1 VSAISIQGVN
11 KTYNGKITALK
22 DINIEVKEGEVFGLV
37 GPDGA
42 GKSTLFNI
50 LTTLLLPDSGKVNIF
65 QMDAI
70 RDYKLVR
77 QIIGYL
83 PGVFSLYP
91 DLSVQENLD
100 FFAVMYKSDIN
111 KNMELIEPIWKQISP
126 FKDRKAGKLSGGMK
140 QKLALCCALIHRPR
154 VLFLDEPTT
163 GVDPV
168 SRKEFWDILKSIR
181 EQNITVM
188 VSTPYM
194 DEATRCDRIA
204 MIQDGQ
210 IIDINPPQTVIDNF
224 KGKLYT
230 FKSEDIFS
238 LLQVMDKCP
247 LNCNYYPYGEHCHVA
262 FYEDMDTAMPKFIQ
276 FLKDENQQHGE
287 INAIHPTVEDCFI
300 EIVRGE
306 ANDRAID
313 HSI

>member
-1 VSAISIQGVN
+1 MSAIRIQGVN
-11 KTYNGKITALK
+11 KTYSGKITALK
-22 DINIEVKEGEVFGLV
+22 DINLEIEEGEVFGLV

-50 LTTLLLPDSGKVNIF
+50 LTTLLLPDSGDINIF
-65 QMDAI
+65 DMDVI
-70 RDYKLVR
+70 RDYKAVR

-83 PGVFSLYP
+83 PGTFSLYP

-100 FFAVMYKSDIN
+100 FFAVMYKSSIEE
-111 KNMELIEPIWKQISP
+111 NMSLIAPIWKQIEP
-126 FKDRKAGKLSGGMK
+126 FRDRKAGKLSGGMK
-140 QKLALCCALIHRPR
+140 QKLALCCALIHRPHI
-154 VLFLDEPTT
+154 LFLDEPTT

-181 EQNITVM
+181 QHNITVV

-210 IIDINPPQTVIDNF
+210 IIGVNPPQTIIDNF

-230 FKSEDIFS
+230 FKSDDIFS
-238 LLQVMDKCP
+238 LLKVMELCP
-247 LNCNYYPYGEHCHVA
+247 LNCNYYPYGEHCHIA
-262 FYEDMDTAMPKFIQ
+262 FYEDMATAMPQFEQ
-276 FLKDENQQHGE
+276 FLSEQHQQHGE
-287 INAIHPTVEDCFI
+287 ITAIQPSVEDCFI
-300 EIVRGE
+300 EIVTHANGE
-306 ANDRAID
+306 LT
-313 HSI
+313 

>member
-1 VSAISIQGVN
+1 MSAICIENVSKSYG
-11 KTYNGKITALK
+11 GK
-22 DINIEVKEGEVFGLV
+22 VKAVRDVTFSVEEGEVFGLV

-50 LTTLLLPDSGKVNIF
+50 LTTLLLPDSGNIKMLG
-65 QMDAI
+65 MDVI
-70 RDYKLVR
+70 DDYKSVR

-83 PGVFSLYP
+83 PGTFSLYP

-100 FFAVMYKSDIN
+100 FFAVMYKSSIEENMDI
-111 KNMELIEPIWKQISP
+111 IEPIWKQISP

-140 QKLALCCALIHRPR
+140 QKLALCCALIHCPK

-181 EQNITVM
+181 KHGITVV

-204 MIQDGQ
+204 MIQEGK
-210 IIDINPPQTVIDNF
+210 IIGINTPATFIENF
-224 KGKLYT
+224 NGKLYT

-238 LLQVMDKCP
+238 LLNAMESCP
-247 LNCNYYPYGEHCHVA
+247 LDCNYYPYGEHCHIA
-262 FYEDMDTAMPKFIQ
+262 FYDDIATALPQFEKFLSDNKLQ
-276 FLKDENQQHGE
+276 HDE
-287 INAIHPTVEDCFI
+287 IRAIDPSVEDCFI
-300 EIVRGE
+300 EIVQR
-306 ANDRAID
+306 N
-313 HSI
+313 

>member
-1 VSAISIQGVN
+1 MSAISIRGVN
-11 KTYNGKITALK
+11 KTYDGKVVALK
-22 DINIEVKEGEVFGLV
+22 DIHLEVEEGEVFGLV

-50 LTTLLLPDSGKVNIF
+50 LTTLLLPDAGDIRIF
-65 QMDAI
+65 QMDVI
-70 RDYKLVR
+70 QNYKAVR

-83 PGVFSLYP
+83 PGTFSLYP

-100 FFAVMYKSDIN
+100 FFAVMYKSSIEE
-111 KNMELIEPIWKQISP
+111 NMNIIEPIWKQISP

-154 VLFLDEPTT
+154 ILFLDEPTT

-181 EQNITVM
+181 QHGITVV

-204 MIQDGQ
+204 LIQNGE
-210 IIDINPPQTVIDNF
+210 IIGVNPPQTIIQNF
-224 KGKLYT
+224 KGHLYT
-230 FKSEDIFS
+230 FKSDDIFS
-238 LLQVMDKCP
+238 LLQVMEQCP
-247 LNCNYYPYGEHCHVA
+247 LRCNYYPYGEHCHVA
-262 FYEDMDTAMPKFIQ
+262 FYEDMETAMPQFERFLDEHQQPHSKITAIQ
-276 FLKDENQQHGE
+276 
-287 INAIHPTVEDCFI
+287 PSVEDCFI
-300 EIVRGE
+300 EIVKGPIS
-306 ANDRAID
+306 N
-313 HSI
+313 

>member
-1 VSAISIQGVN
+1 MSAICIENVSKSYG
-11 KTYNGKITALK
+11 GK
-22 DINIEVKEGEVFGLV
+22 VKAVRDVTFSVEEGEVFGLV

-50 LTTLLLPDSGKVNIF
+50 LTTLLLPDSGNIKMLG
-65 QMDAI
+65 MDVI
-70 RDYKLVR
+70 DDYKAVR

-83 PGVFSLYP
+83 PGTFSLYP

-100 FFAVMYKSDIN
+100 FFAVMYKSSIAE
-111 KNMELIEPIWKQISP
+111 NMSIIEPIWKQISP

-140 QKLALCCALIHRPR
+140 QKLALCCALIHCPK

-181 EQNITVM
+181 KHGITVV

-204 MIQDGQ
+204 MIQEGK
-210 IIDINPPQTVIDNF
+210 IIGINTPATFIENF

-238 LLQVMDKCP
+238 LLNAMESCP
-247 LNCNYYPYGEHCHVA
+247 LDCNYYPYGEHCHIA
-262 FYEDMDTAMPKFIQ
+262 FYDDIATALPQFEKFLSDNKLQ
-276 FLKDENQQHGE
+276 HDE
-287 INAIHPTVEDCFI
+287 IRAIAPSVEDCFI
-300 EIVRGE
+300 EIVQR
-306 ANDRAID
+306 DFS
-313 HSI
+313 H

>member
-1 VSAISIQGVN
+1 MSAITIQDVNKKYGDKVSALSD
-11 KTYNGKITALK
+11 ITFSV
-22 DINIEVKEGEVFGLV
+22 EEGEVFGLV

-50 LTTLLLPDSGKVNIF
+50 LTTLLLPDSGKI
-65 QMDAI
+65 QMLGMDI
-70 RDYKLVR
+70 IKEYKAVR

-83 PGVFSLYP
+83 PGTFSLYP

-100 FFAVMYKSDIN
+100 FFAVMYKSSIEE
-111 KNMELIEPIWKQISP
+111 NMSIIEPIWKQISP

-140 QKLALCCALIHRPR
+140 QKLALCCALIHCPK

-181 EQNITVM
+181 KHGITVV

-204 MIQDGQ
+204 MIQDGK
-210 IIDINPPQTVIDNF
+210 IIGINTPSTFIQNF

-230 FKSEDIFS
+230 FKSQNIFS
-238 LLQVMDKCP
+238 LLKAMEECP
-247 LNCNYYPYGEHCHVA
+247 LNCNYYPYGEHCHIA
-262 FYEDMDTAMPKFIQ
+262 FYDDPATALPHFRQ
-276 FLKDENQQHGE
+276 FLQNKEMKHDE
-287 INAIHPTVEDCFI
+287 ILPIDPSIEDCFI
-300 EIVRGE
+300 EIVQK
-306 ANDRAID
+306 
-313 HSI
+313 SQPSTST

>member
-1 VSAISIQGVN
+1 MSAISIQGVN
-11 KTYNGKITALK
+11 KTYSGKVAALQ
-22 DINIEVKEGEVFGLV
+22 DINLEVEEGEVFGLV

-50 LTTLLLPDSGKVNIF
+50 LTTLLLPDSGNIRIF
-65 QMDAI
+65 DMDVI
-70 RDYKLVR
+70 HDYKGVR

-100 FFAVMYKSDIN
+100 FFAVMYKSSIEE
-111 KNMELIEPIWKQISP
+111 NMSLIAPIWKQIEP
-126 FKDRKAGKLSGGMK
+126 FRDRKAGKLSGGMK
-140 QKLALCCALIHRPR
+140 QKLALCCALIHRPHI
-154 VLFLDEPTT
+154 LFLDEPTT

-181 EQNITVM
+181 QHNITVM

-204 MIQDGQ
+204 MIQDGR
-210 IIDINPPQTVIDNF
+210 IIGVNPPQTIIENF

-230 FKSEDIFS
+230 FKSDDIFS
-238 LLQVMDKCP
+238 LLNVMEKCP
-247 LNCNYYPYGEHCHVA
+247 LKCNYYPYGEHCHIA
-262 FYEDMDTAMPKFIQ
+262 FYEDMETAMPQFEQ
-276 FLKDENQQHGE
+276 FLSEQNQQHGE
-287 INAIHPTVEDCFI
+287 ITAIQPSVEDCFI
-300 EIVRGE
+300 EIVTH
-306 ANDRAID
+306 AN
-313 HSI
+313 

>member
-1 VSAISIQGVN
+1 MSAICIENVSKSYG
-11 KTYNGKITALK
+11 GK
-22 DINIEVKEGEVFGLV
+22 VKAVRDVTFSVEEGEVFGLV

-50 LTTLLLPDSGKVNIF
+50 LTTLLLPDSGNIKMLG
-65 QMDAI
+65 MDVI
-70 RDYKLVR
+70 DDYKAVR

-83 PGVFSLYP
+83 PGTFSLYP

-100 FFAVMYKSDIN
+100 FFAVMYKSSIAE
-111 KNMELIEPIWKQISP
+111 NMSIIEPIWKQISP

-140 QKLALCCALIHRPR
+140 QKLALCCALIHCPK

-181 EQNITVM
+181 KHGITVV

-204 MIQDGQ
+204 MIQEGK
-210 IIDINPPQTVIDNF
+210 IIGINTPATFIENF

-238 LLQVMDKCP
+238 LLNAMESCP
-247 LNCNYYPYGEHCHVA
+247 LDCNYYPYGEHCHIA
-262 FYEDMDTAMPKFIQ
+262 FYDDIATALPQFEKFLSDNNLQ
-276 FLKDENQQHGE
+276 HDE
-287 INAIHPTVEDCFI
+287 IRAIDPSVEDCFI
-300 EIVRGE
+300 EIVQR
-306 ANDRAID
+306 DFS
-313 HSI
+313 H

>member
-1 VSAISIQGVN
+1 MNAIKIEGVN
-11 KTYNGKITALK
+11 KVYGGKVTALREIAFTVNK
-22 DINIEVKEGEVFGLV
+22 GEVFGLV

-50 LTTLLLPDSGKVNIF
+50 LTTLLLPDSGRLEMLG
-65 QMDAI
+65 MDI
-70 RDYKLVR
+70 IKDYKSVR

-83 PGVFSLYP
+83 PGTFSLYP

-100 FFAVMYKSDIN
+100 FFAAMYKSSITE
-111 KNMELIEPIWKQISP
+111 NMAIIEPIWKQISR
-126 FKDRKAGKLSGGMK
+126 FSDRKAGKLSGGMK
-140 QKLALCCALIHRPR
+140 QKLALCCALIHRPKI
-154 VLFLDEPTT
+154 LFLDEPTT

-181 EQNITVM
+181 QHDITVV

-210 IIDINPPQTVIDNF
+210 IIGINTPSSFIENF

-230 FKSEDIFS
+230 FKSDNIFQ
-238 LLQVMDKCP
+238 LLHAMEHCP
-247 LNCNYYPYGEHCHVA
+247 LNCNYYPYGEHCHIA
-262 FYEDMDTAMPKFIQ
+262 FYDDIATALPQ
-276 FLKDENQQHGE
+276 FEHFLLQQGLAHSE
-287 INAIHPTVEDCFI
+287 IKAISPSVEDCFI
-300 EIVRGE
+300 EIVQRGNSDLNN
-306 ANDRAID
+306 A
-313 HSI
+313 

>member
-1 VSAISIQGVN
+1 MNAITIQHIN
-11 KTYNGKITALK
+11 KVYGGKVTALS
-22 DINIEVKEGEVFGLV
+22 DISLSVEEGEVFGLV

-50 LTTLLLPDSGKVNIF
+50 LTTLLLPDSGEI
-65 QMDAI
+65 QMLGMDI
-70 RDYKLVR
+70 IKEYKAVR

-83 PGVFSLYP
+83 PGTFSLYP

-100 FFAVMYKSDIN
+100 FFAVMYKSSIEE
-111 KNMELIEPIWKQISP
+111 NMSIIEPIWKQISP

-140 QKLALCCALIHRPR
+140 QKLALCCALIHCPK

-181 EQNITVM
+181 KHGITVV

-204 MIQDGQ
+204 MIQDGK
-210 IIDINPPQTVIDNF
+210 IIGINTPDTFIQNF

-230 FKSEDIFS
+230 FKSQNIFS
-238 LLQVMDKCP
+238 LLKAMEECP
-247 LNCNYYPYGEHCHVA
+247 LNCNYYPYGEHCHIA
-262 FYEDMDTAMPKFIQ
+262 FYDDPSTALPQFEKFLQDKNLEHNEIQ
-276 FLKDENQQHGE
+276 PIDPS
-287 INAIHPTVEDCFI
+287 IEDCFI
-300 EIVRGE
+300 EIVQRG
-306 ANDRAID
+306 
-313 HSI
+313 

>member
-1 VSAISIQGVN
+1 MSAIRIQGVN
-11 KTYNGKITALK
+11 KTYSGKITALK
-22 DINIEVKEGEVFGLV
+22 DINLEIEEGEVFGLV

-50 LTTLLLPDSGKVNIF
+50 LTTLLLPDSGDINIF
-65 QMDAI
+65 DMDVI
-70 RDYKLVR
+70 RDYKAVR

-83 PGVFSLYP
+83 PGTFSLYP

-100 FFAVMYKSDIN
+100 FFAVMYKSSIEE
-111 KNMELIEPIWKQISP
+111 NMSLIAPIWKQIEP
-126 FKDRKAGKLSGGMK
+126 FRDRKAGKLSGGMK
-140 QKLALCCALIHRPR
+140 QKLALCCALIHRPHI
-154 VLFLDEPTT
+154 LFLDEPTT

-181 EQNITVM
+181 QHNITVV

-210 IIDINPPQTVIDNF
+210 IIGVNPPQTIIDNF

-230 FKSEDIFS
+230 FKSDDIFS
-238 LLQVMDKCP
+238 LLKVMEQCP
-247 LNCNYYPYGEHCHVA
+247 LNCNYYPYGEHCHIA
-262 FYEDMDTAMPKFIQ
+262 FYEDMATAMPQFEQ
-276 FLKDENQQHGE
+276 FLSEQHQQHGE
-287 INAIHPTVEDCFI
+287 ITAIQPSVEDCFI
-300 EIVRGE
+300 EIVTHANGE
-306 ANDRAID
+306 LT
-313 HSI
+313 

>member
-1 VSAISIQGVN
+1 MSAISIQGVN
-11 KTYNGKITALK
+11 KTYHGKVTALS
-22 DINIEVKEGEVFGLV
+22 DIAFSVEEGEVFGLV

-50 LTTLLLPDSGKVNIF
+50 LTTLLLPDSGDISMLG
-65 QMDAI
+65 MDI
-70 RDYKLVR
+70 IKDYKAVR

-83 PGVFSLYP
+83 PGTFSLYP

-100 FFAVMYKSDIN
+100 FFAVMYKSSIEE
-111 KNMELIEPIWKQISP
+111 NMNIIEPIWKQISP

-140 QKLALCCALIHRPR
+140 QKLALCCALIHCPKI
-154 VLFLDEPTT
+154 LFLDEPTT

-181 EQNITVM
+181 KHGITVV

-204 MIQDGQ
+204 MIQSGK
-210 IIDINPPQTVIDNF
+210 IIGINTPEAFIENF

-230 FKSEDIFS
+230 FKSKDIFT
-238 LLQVMDKCP
+238 LLRAMESCP
-247 LNCNYYPYGEHCHVA
+247 LDCNYYPYGEHCHVA
-262 FYEDMDTAMPKFIQ
+262 FYDDISTALPQFEQ
-276 FLKDENQQHGE
+276 FLLSQNLPHSE
-287 INAIHPTVEDCFI
+287 IQPIDPSVEDCFI
-300 EIVRGE
+300 EIVQR
-306 ANDRAID
+306 
-313 HSI
+313 S